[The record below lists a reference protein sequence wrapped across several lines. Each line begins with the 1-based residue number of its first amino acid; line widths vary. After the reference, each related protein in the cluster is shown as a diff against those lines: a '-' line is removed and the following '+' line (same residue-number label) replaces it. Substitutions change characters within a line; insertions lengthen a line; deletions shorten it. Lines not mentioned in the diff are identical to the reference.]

1 MFATPICVT
10 IQGRNKEL
18 SVVNPSSGELP
29 AETEPVN
36 EFERDIALLA
46 RAENRDPFRLL
57 GPHIVEV
64 NEEQRLVVRGFFP
77 GAAQATVILKDRSDT
92 IPASRISPEGLF
104 EATLPL
110 HPHLPIPANS
120 YRWMVV
126 NEGQRGAGNL

>member
-1 MFATPICVT
+1 MLSTPNCVT
-10 IQGRNKEL
+10 VQGRNKGL

-29 AETEPVN
+29 AETEPVS
-36 EFERDIALLA
+36 EFERDVALLA

-77 GAAQATVILKDRSDT
+77 RATQASLILKDRSDT
-92 IPASRISPEGLF
+92 ISASSISPEGLF

-110 HPHLPIPANS
+110 QAQLPIPANS
-120 YRWMVV
+120 YRCLLYTSPSP
-126 NEGQRGAGNL
+126 RD